1 MLASS
6 SSPLLHCLSQS
17 VPTCTSRC
25 FSHIRPVVFPYI
37 QLFFPSVNSSSSSL
51 SFIYTSFFIILH
63 SRALQP
69 LLYLLFILLFFIIL
83 HSRGT
88 WRRARLSHWIR
99 SSSFELPPVFSGFH
113 HSLSDYRILVFLLVS
128 SERRKLD
135 PCLAVTWLEI
145 NFIFKRVDGAASWNG
160 C

>member
-1 MLASS
+1 MTSFLYLELLLIMFFRLSLLLFRLQSIMCCLFQSVCIRPCMLASS

-25 FSHIRPVVFPYI
+25 FSPIRPVVFPYI
-37 QLFFPSVNSSSSSL
+37 RLFSLSVNSSSSSL

-88 WRRARLSHWIR
+88 WRRARR
-99 SSSFELPPVFSGFH
+99 S
-113 HSLSDYRILVFLLVS
+113 R
-128 SERRKLD
+128 
-135 PCLAVTWLEI
+135 
-145 NFIFKRVDGAASWNG
+145 
-160 C
+160 